1 MASRSVGA
9 TLGLL
14 AFITTIV
21 AGLWVHNPVTT
32 TLSRAL
38 IAMFVFCVIGAVMG
52 TAAQLVVREHAA
64 DREKAASSTE
74 SADVNEPVQAEE
86 LNTSI
91 AGEAK
96 PMGT

>member
-1 MASRSVGA
+1 MAPRSVSA

-14 AFITTIV
+14 AFTTTIV
-21 AGLWVHNPVTT
+21 AGLWVHNPVAII
-32 TLSRAL
+32 LSRAL

-52 TAAQLVVREHAA
+52 AAAQVVVREHAA
-64 DREKAASSTE
+64 SRENAAIPTE
-74 SADVNEPVQAEE
+74 PANKNEPVQAEE

-91 AGEAK
+91 AGDAK